1 MFRRSKMD
9 RVKGHAATAS
19 DVALQLAQDK
29 RFRKQLLSA
38 AAHSSAAARR
48 TRGGFGLLSALTRLA
63 TDEKL
68 ANELKS
74 ARADLQNA
82 YDRLETKKQGHKLR
96 NAVLLVTAASAAAV
110 PKIRA
115 TLISTFTKGATH
127 RDRLMNAVGHN
138 SAASTGAGTR
148 PHSLDDLTKE
158 ELYQRAQEAD
168 IAGRSEMTKDQLV
181 AALRGQG

>member
-1 MFRRSKMD
+1 MFRRSKID

-29 RFRKQLLSA
+29 KFRKQLLSA

-63 TDEKL
+63 TDERL

-82 YDRLETKKQGHKLR
+82 YGRLETKKHGHKLR
-96 NAVLLVTAASAAAV
+96 NAVLVVAAASAAGV
-110 PKIRA
+110 PKVRA
-115 TLISTFTKGATH
+115 TLMSAFTKGAAQ
-127 RDRLMNAVGHN
+127 RDRLTNAVGGNN
-138 SAASTGAGTR
+138 STAR

-168 IAGRSEMTKDQLV
+168 IAGRSDMTKDQLV
-181 AALRGQG
+181 AALRQQG

>member
-1 MFRRSKMD
+1 ME

-96 NAVLLVTAASAAAV
+96 NAVLLVTAASAAGV

-115 TLISTFTKGATH
+115 AVASALTKTATN
-127 RDRLMNAVGHN
+127 RQRLMNAVDGK
-138 SAASTGAGTR
+138 STAGTR
-148 PHSLDDLTKE
+148 PHSLENLTKE

-168 IAGRSEMTKDQLV
+168 IAGRSDMSKDELV
-181 AALRGQG
+181 AALRQNG